1 MSFGATKVDLVL
13 QYALLLAAARNR
25 GRTTFS
31 GEPKLKMKCKMWPVP
46 YFVPKKPLQCSQQ
59 PTTESTDM
67 AILTIDIPDDVKDR
81 CEKIFVGQAIEEMLA
96 RLLRE
101 ALEQETM
108 RRRAEA
114 VDRLLARR
122 AATKP
127 ASAEEVQATRLA
139 GRP

>member
-1 MSFGATKVDLVL
+1 
-13 QYALLLAAARNR
+13 
-25 GRTTFS
+25 
-31 GEPKLKMKCKMWPVP
+31 
-46 YFVPKKPLQCSQQ
+46 
-59 PTTESTDM
+59 M

-96 RLLRE
+96 RLLQE

-127 ASAEEVQATRLA
+127 ASAEEVQAARLA

>member
-1 MSFGATKVDLVL
+1 VRETPDEDTTDWRAVC
-13 QYALLLAAARNR
+13 
-25 GRTTFS
+25 GRTA
-31 GEPKLKMKCKMWPVP
+31 CPVRRAGRALALPDP
-46 YFVPKKPLQCSQQ
+46 Y
-59 PTTESTDM
+59 
-67 AILTIDIPDDVKDR
+67 TIDIPDDVKDR

-127 ASAEEVQATRLA
+127 ASAEEVQAARLA